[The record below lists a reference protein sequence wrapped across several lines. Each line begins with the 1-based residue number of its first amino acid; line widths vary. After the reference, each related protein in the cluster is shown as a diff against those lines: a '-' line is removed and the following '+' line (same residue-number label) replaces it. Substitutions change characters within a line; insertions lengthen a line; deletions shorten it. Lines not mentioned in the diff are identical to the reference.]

1 MCYIVTCFSFYQ
13 KLEHVQKSKHVTVH
27 ITVVEEVDIDILLAL
42 HSKQRNNYKDF
53 MAVDQQEC
61 S

>member
-1 MCYIVTCFSFYQ
+1 LQ
-13 KLEHVQKSKHVTVH
+13 
-27 ITVVEEVDIDILLAL
+27 EVDTDILLAL
-42 HSKQRNNYKDF
+42 NSKQRNNYKDF

>member
-1 MCYIVTCFSFYQ
+1 VTCFSFYQ
-13 KLEHVQKSKHVTVH
+13 KLEHIQKPKHVTVR
-27 ITVVEEVDIDILLAL
+27 ITVLQEVDTDILLAL
-42 HSKQRNNYKDF
+42 NSKQRNNYKDF